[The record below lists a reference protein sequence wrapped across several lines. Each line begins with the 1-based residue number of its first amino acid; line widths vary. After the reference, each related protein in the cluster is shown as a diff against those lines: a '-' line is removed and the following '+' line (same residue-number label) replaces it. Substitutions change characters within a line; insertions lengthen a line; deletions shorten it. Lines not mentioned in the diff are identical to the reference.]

1 MTHFRTA
8 DGSWNNLA
16 NPREGSAG
24 TRFPRNVANSAIR
37 RPTDEEL
44 LSPNP
49 RLISRRLLTRGDT
62 MKEVP
67 FLNLLAASW
76 IQFQNSDWITHGEML
91 QDDVIEI
98 PLDEDDPARQRF
110 RQERMFIGRT
120 QPDPTRHE
128 VGEPTPVTHINEVT
142 HWWDGSQIYGSD
154 QATQDRLRSGVDGH
168 LRLTEDGTLPL
179 AANGV
184 EDSGMI
190 RNWWVGVA
198 MLHTLFARE
207 HNAICDHLKRSYPDW
222 DDNRLFNVARL
233 VNAAVMAKIHSIEW
247 TPAILPNRGLAMG
260 LNCNWYGMLTYKL
273 RKPGQAARRS
283 PSSRWPTP
291 SSAAWWATASTSTA
305 SPSGSPRSSSRCT
318 GCTRCCPR
326 SSSSAGTTP
335 ATRSRTCRSWPA
347 ARPVRRR

>member
-8 DGSWNNLA
+8 DGTWNNLD
-16 NPREGSAG
+16 NPKEGAAG
-24 TRFPRNVANSAIR
+24 TRFPRNVANSSIR

-91 QDDVIEI
+91 HDDVIEI
-98 PLDEDDPARQRF
+98 PLDEDDPARRRF
-110 RQERMFIGRT
+110 RQDRMFIGRT
-120 QPDPTRHE
+120 QPDPTRRE

-154 QATQDRLRSGVDGH
+154 QATQDRLRSGVDGK
-168 LRLTEDGTLPL
+168 LRLTDDGTLPL

-247 TPAILPNRGLAMG
+247 TPAILPNQGLTLGLNAQLVRPAHLQAPQATAPQDGRRVQRGQPRARRPGRQPHQQVRQALRARRGVRRGL
-260 LNCNWYGMLTYKL
+260 
-273 RKPGQAARRS
+273 
-283 PSSRWPTP
+283 
-291 SSAAWWATASTSTA
+291 
-305 SPSGSPRSSSRCT
+305 
-318 GCTRCCPR
+318 
-326 SSSSAGTTP
+326 
-335 ATRSRTCRSWPA
+335 PA
-347 ARPVRRR
+347 ALAAPGGAPAPPA